1 MEISFSIIV
10 VSDSV
15 YNGERED
22 VSGEIARN
30 MLLERGYRVIG
41 KIIVPND
48 PKLILKALRKSSM
61 KSDVVILIGG
71 TGPSPRD
78 ITIDL
83 VEDIA
88 WRRLPGFGEF
98 FRKESFHE
106 VGYRALVSRAELY
119 ILYDGTIAVVLP
131 GSSNAV
137 KTGLE
142 ILLSIIEHLVEETKR
157 FEGPH
162 RIHHGEK

>member
-1 MEISFSIIV
+1 MDISFLIIV

-15 YNGERED
+15 YSGEKED

-30 MLLERGYRVIG
+30 ILLERGYRVHG
-41 KIIVPND
+41 KVIVPND
-48 PKLILKALRKSSM
+48 PKQILKALRESSM

-78 ITIDL
+78 TTVDL
-83 VEDIA
+83 IEDVA
-88 WRRLPGFGEF
+88 WRHLPGFGEF
-98 FRKESFHE
+98 FRMESFRE

-119 ILYDGTIAVVLP
+119 ILYDGTVAVVLP

-137 KTGLE
+137 KTGLR
-142 ILLSIIEHLVEETKR
+142 ILLSLVEHLVKETKR

-162 RIHHGEK
+162 RSHHEE